1 MKSLWQDV
9 RYGARVLWK
18 AKGFTAVAV
27 VTLALGVG
35 ANSAIFSVV
44 NAVLLRP
51 LPFDEPAGLVT
62 PWGNNE
68 RPDEAQVVSYPD
80 FADWRDRTQTLAHVA
95 VYNRQGALLK
105 VGDEQEVLAGTAA
118 TADIFPLL
126 GIKPVLGRAFTHD
139 EDRPGGPP
147 VILIGQGVW
156 QRHFNSDPSVVGKQM
171 TLGNRP
177 YEIVGVLPADFKF
190 PVQAARMDFMQP
202 LTPALGDR
210 VQRRGSYSLRVVARL
225 KPGVTPEQAAAEMKQ
240 IGADIERQFPDEGL
254 RLGLRLVTLH
264 EALVGDVR
272 FALLVLLG
280 AVGLV
285 LLIACVNVANL
296 MLARAASRR
305 REMALRTALGASRGR
320 VVRQLL
326 TERLLPSLL
335 GGAAGLLLAM
345 WGTDL
350 LIAASPVDIPRLKEV
365 GLDARVVGFTTAVSV
380 LTGVLFGLA
389 PALQVSR
396 VHLADSLKEGA
407 RGSTEGGGRVRA
419 RSLLVVSE
427 VALSLV
433 LLAGAG
439 LLLRSFER
447 VRAVDP
453 GFDPQNVMTVGLSPA
468 RAKYQTPEQQAAF
481 FGDVLRRVGEA
492 PGVVSAGL
500 TNVLPLSG
508 DNSAGTFLIDG
519 RPAPS
524 ASEKPRANYRVISP
538 DYFRTMGIALKGGRS
553 FTEHD
558 AKDSPRVIVVNE
570 ARARRYFPGED
581 PLGKRILIETD
592 PALEPN
598 PPTREVVGVV
608 ADVRHE
614 SLEAPPEPEY
624 YVPYRQEPERYME
637 VVAHTAPGVGAE
649 ALRGAVKAVDREQYV
664 PEVAPM
670 GKLLADSVARR
681 RFQLLLLG
689 LFAAAALALAAVGIY
704 GVMSYAVTQR
714 THEIGVRLALGAEGG
729 DVLRMVV
736 GQGLGLALAGVGVG
750 LVAGLGLARAI
761 SGLLYGV
768 SPADPLTFASVSLLL
783 VAVALFSCV
792 VPARRATRVD
802 PMVALRH
809 E

>member
-1 MKSLWQDV
+1 MKTLWQDV

-18 AKGFTAVAV
+18 SKGFTAVAV

-51 LPFDEPAGLVT
+51 LPLEEPDRLVT

-68 RPDEAQVVSYPD
+68 RPDESQVVSYPD
-80 FADWRDRTQTLAHVA
+80 FADWRERTQTLSNITA
-95 VYNRQGALLK
+95 YNRSGALLK
-105 VGDEQEVLAGTAA
+105 VGDEQEALSGTSAS
-118 TADIFPLL
+118 ADIFPML
-126 GIKPVLGRAFTHD
+126 GIKPPLGRAYTRE
-139 EDRPGGPP
+139 EDKPGAPP
-147 VILIGQGVW
+147 VILISQGVW
-156 QRHFNSDPSVVGKQM
+156 QRHFNSDPSVVGRQM

-177 YEIVGVLPADFKF
+177 YEIIGVLPEGFKF
-190 PVQAARMDFMQP
+190 PVQATKMDFMQP
-202 LTPALGDR
+202 LAPALGDR
-210 VQRRGSYSLRVVARL
+210 VQRRGSYSLRAVARL
-225 KPGVTPEQAAAEMKQ
+225 KPGVTPEQAAAEMRQ

-296 MLARAASRR
+296 SLARSASRR
-305 REMALRTALGASRGR
+305 REMAVRTALGASRGR

-326 TERLLPSLL
+326 TESLLLSLL

-396 VHLADSLKEGA
+396 AQLADSLKEGA

-419 RSLLVVSE
+419 RSLLVVAE

-453 GFDPQNVMTVGLSPA
+453 GFDPQNVLTVGLSAA
-468 RAKYQTPEQQAAF
+468 RSKYQTGEQQAAF
-481 FGDVLRRVGEA
+481 FGDVVRRVSES

-500 TNVLPLSG
+500 TSMLPLSG

-519 RPAPS
+519 RPAPA
-524 ASEKPRANYRVISP
+524 ASEKPKANYRVVSP
-538 DYFRTMGIALKGGRS
+538 DYFRTMGIALKSGRAV
-553 FTEHD
+553 TEHD
-558 AKDSPRVIVVNE
+558 TNDAPRVIVINE
-570 ARARRYFPGED
+570 ALARRYFSGED
-581 PLGKRILIETD
+581 PLGRRIRIETD
-592 PALEPN
+592 PQLEPN
-598 PPTREVVGVV
+598 PPAREVVGVV

-614 SLEAPPEPEY
+614 SLEAPAEPEY
-624 YVPYRQEPERYME
+624 YLPYRQAPERYME
-637 VVAHTAPGVGAE
+637 VVARMAPGVGAE
-649 ALRGAVKAVDREQYV
+649 ALRAAVKAVDREQYV

-670 GKLLADSVARR
+670 SKLLSESVARR
-681 RFQLLLLG
+681 RFQMLLLG
-689 LFAAAALALAAVGIY
+689 LFAAAALVLAAVGIY

-750 LVAGLGLARAI
+750 LLAALVLARAI
-761 SGLLYGV
+761 SGLLYGI
-768 SPADPLTFASVSLLL
+768 SPADPVTFASVSLLL
-783 VAVALFSCV
+783 VAVALFACV

-802 PMVALRH
+802 PMIALRH